1 MIDKEL
7 GDAIQRLEQLKKV
20 FLIELEQDVLYIID
34 KKITDDHYIEST
46 LDMLLNFYDDERFLD
61 LFWKLINY
69 TESFNRDIGTIYR
82 RLEETL
88 NEGL

>member
-20 FLIELEQDVLYIID
+20 FLIELKQDVLYIID
-34 KKITDDHYIEST
+34 NKITDEHYIEST